1 MVGNY
6 IVSFVGFL
14 PADKPDYVVYVAID
28 NPKGVTQY
36 GGTVSAPVAK
46 NIMLSII
53 DSKNIKPEVTDNT
66 REYTWLD
73 TKYIKL
79 PDVTGMDL
87 KSAKTLLKG
96 FSIEYSGT
104 GDKVIEQSPLGER
117 FVKEGST
124 IKLLLQE

>member
-14 PADKPDYVVYVAID
+14 PADNPKYVIYVAID
-28 NPKGVTQY
+28 HPQGITQY

-53 DSKNIKPEVTDNT
+53 DSKNIPSVDTDAT
-66 REYTWLD
+66 REYTWLSQ
-73 TKYIKL
+73 KYIKI

-87 KSAKTLLKG
+87 KDAKKLLKG
-96 FSIEYSGT
+96 FSIEYSGV
-104 GDKVIEQSPLGER
+104 GSKVIEQSPEGNR
-117 FVKEGST
+117 FAKEGST
-124 IKLLLQE
+124 VKLLLH